1 MLMLPSVLSTIVFF
15 QTNQFI
21 SSIVHMVYIFS
32 QEFQIMSKTENHLL
46 GTKGKFIIHIVKKR
60 SLVNIQNNTKKIEM

>member
-1 MLMLPSVLSTIVFF
+1 
-15 QTNQFI
+15 
-21 SSIVHMVYIFS
+21 
-32 QEFQIMSKTENHLL
+32 MSKTENHLL